1 MDKELEKLVNES
13 LNPTEGND
21 DVPFAE
27 NEIHSLVIN
36 SGQKL
41 SVRPHPHNYKWTEE
55 ALMTV
60 YQSMYDWFDTHP
72 EAVFI
77 GEYFHAKDIEQTISY
92 NTLRYTKGRF
102 PSCDDAME
110 YICSLLEIRLI
121 KAGLS
126 GKFKEGLTK
135 FVLANKHGW
144 KEKTEQDIVVS
155 TKEVKF
161 EWGNPELIENEKEKD
176 INEE

>member
-21 DVPFAE
+21 SIPFAE

-41 SVRPHPHNYKWTEE
+41 SVRQHPANYKWTEE
-55 ALMTV
+55 ALMAV
-60 YQSMYDWFDTHP
+60 YQNMYDWFDSHP
-72 EAVFI
+72 DAVFI
-77 GEYFHAKDIEQTISY
+77 GEYFHAKDIEQMISY

-110 YICSLLEIRLI
+110 FIWSLLEIRLV

-135 FVLANKHGW
+135 FVLSNKHGW

-155 TKEVKF
+155 TKEVSFKYA
-161 EWGNPELIENEKEKD
+161 NPELEEPEKD
-176 INEE
+176 RDDE